1 MPWPTTRK
9 LENPAFM
16 LGIEHSSPRSL
27 TSVDCAVAESH
38 QYAGQDVL
46 AYSGRE
52 TPASVTW
59 SHTELQKTQSSKTCP
74 ELHQAT
80 TKANLLPY
88 VISREKSQA
97 AS

>member
-1 MPWPTTRK
+1 
-9 LENPAFM
+9 M

-38 QYAGQDVL
+38 QYAGQGGHQKKGQDVL

-52 TPASVTW
+52 TPASATW

-80 TKANLLPY
+80 TTANLLPY
-88 VISREKSQA
+88 VISREKTQA

>member
-1 MPWPTTRK
+1 
-9 LENPAFM
+9 M
-16 LGIEHSSPRSL
+16 LWQKA
-27 TSVDCAVAESH
+27 TSMQDRVDTGKK
-38 QYAGQDVL
+38 GQDVL

-52 TPASVTW
+52 TPASATW

-80 TKANLLPY
+80 TTANLLPY